1 MHVIT
6 RVVRPIQLIKTVFL
20 GFCLIIGCC
29 RVHAQTLI
37 SGNVK
42 DGKGHPVPGAS
53 ITVKN
58 SFDGATS
65 DSSGN
70 FRFSCSDTGLQT
82 LIISSVGYRSIE
94 ISLEIAGKPVN
105 LSLQLKEEPNELKAV
120 VISAGS
126 FAAGDKTRGA
136 VMSSLDIA
144 TTAGSNADITAAL
157 KTLPGPQQVGEQEG
171 LFVRGGTGQETKQFI
186 DGSLV
191 ANPYYTSVPDI
202 ATRGRFSP
210 FLFKGTVFSTGGYS
224 ALYGQALSSVVLLE
238 SIDLPERSEID
249 ATISPIVTGVGTQ
262 QLAKNNKYS
271 WGLSYSYVNALV
283 YFGLV
288 SQKPDYFKMP
298 AYHNADA
305 NFRIKTR
312 NGGIIK
318 YYTTF
323 AYNQLG
329 LRTPDIDSAYLK
341 NAFKLANH
349 NWYNNLSWK
358 ENLNNG
364 WKMQLSASYSTN
376 LDDIMQQSQSSDDQP
391 HKFPDSVYWMNSKNF
406 QLSNK
411 QNLAQGKAVF
421 EKRLSGLSAVRAG
434 GEYWYS
440 DNPLVYND
448 TLRRIQDHLTSIFA
462 ETDIYITNDLAAKL
476 GGRFEYSTLLKQSDI
491 APRIALAY
499 KTGKDAQI
507 SAAYGIFYQKPDNQQ
522 LFFSPGLKFTQSVQY
537 ILNYQKMNRDRIFRV
552 EAYYKIYNNLVK
564 TVPLSYNY
572 FGYNNGGSGYA
583 GGIEFFW
590 RDKKTFKD
598 FDYWISY
605 TYLNTKRDFMNY
617 PEKITPDYAATHT
630 ASLVMKRFV
639 TEWKAGFNFTYT
651 FATGRPYYNFMINN
665 KGQYY
670 TADEGYTKDYQS
682 LNFSCEYIPSLGK
695 VKPKTFVVLFAS
707 MSNVLGYDPIY
718 GYHYSFDGT
727 IKQPITPPAA
737 RFYFVGCFLSW
748 GVDRTQDAINNNL

>member
-1 MHVIT
+1 MPAMSCMRMGMIFPYGLT
-6 RVVRPIQLIKTVFL
+6 SMICLFLICAE
-20 GFCLIIGCC
+20 GF
-29 RVHAQTLI
+29 AQTRI
-37 SGNVK
+37 SGKVR
-42 DGKGHPVPGAS
+42 DGKGRPIPGAS
-53 ITVKN
+53 VSVKN

-70 FRFSCSDTGLQT
+70 FQFSASDTGFQT
-82 LIISSVGYRSIE
+82 LTISSEGYRPIE
-94 ISLEIAGKPVN
+94 VTVQCNGHAIQLD
-105 LSLQLKEEPNELKAV
+105 LQLKEEANELKAV
-120 VISAGS
+120 TISAGS

-157 KTLPGPQQVGEQEG
+157 KTLPGTQQVGEQEG

-191 ANPYYTSVPDI
+191 NNPYYTSVPDI
-202 ATRGRFSP
+202 STRGRFSP

-224 ALYGQALSSVVLLE
+224 ALYGQALSSVLLLE
-238 SIDLPERSEID
+238 SIDMPERSEID
-249 ATISPIVTGVGTQ
+249 ASISPIVVGAGTQ
-262 QLAKNNKYS
+262 QLAKNKKYS
-271 WGLSYSYVNALV
+271 WGMSYSYVNVAL

-288 SQKPDYFKMP
+288 SQKPDYFQLP

-305 NFRIKTR
+305 NFRIKTK
-312 NGGIIK
+312 NGGMIK
-318 YYTTF
+318 FYTTF
-323 AYNQLG
+323 AYNVLG
-329 LRTPDIDSAYLK
+329 LRTPDIDSANLK
-341 NAFKLANH
+341 DAFNLANH
-349 NWYNNLSWK
+349 NWYNNLSWR

-364 WKMQLSASYSTN
+364 WKMMLSSSYSTN
-376 LDDIMQQSQSSDDQP
+376 LDEIQQQVQSSTNQS
-391 HKFPDSVYWMNSKNF
+391 HLFPDSVYWMNSKNF
-406 QLSNK
+406 QFSNK

-421 EKRLSGLSAVRAG
+421 EKRLSGLSAIRGG

-440 DNPLVYND
+440 YNPLVHND
-448 TLRRIQDHLTSIFA
+448 TLSTLTDHLSSFFA
-462 ETDIYITNDLAAKL
+462 ETDIYLTNELAAKL

-491 APRIALAY
+491 APRISLAY

-507 SAAYGIFYQKPDNQQ
+507 SAAYGIFYEKPDNQQ
-522 LFFSPGLKFTQSVQY
+522 LFFSPNLKFTKSIQY
-537 ILNYQKMNRDRIFRV
+537 ILNYQIMNKDRILRV
-552 EAYYKIYNNLVK
+552 EGYYKIYQDLVR
-564 TVPLSYNY
+564 TIPLSYNY
-572 FGYNNGGSGYA
+572 FRYDNGGSGYA
-583 GGIEFFW
+583 GGLELFW

-605 TYLNTKRDFMNY
+605 TYLNTKRYFMNY
-617 PEKITPDYAATHT
+617 PQMLTPDYAATQT

-670 TADEGYTKDYQS
+670 TADEGHTKDYQS
-682 LNFSCEYIPSLGK
+682 LNFSCEYVPSLGK
-695 VKPKTFVVLFAS
+695 VKPRTFVVLFAS
-707 MSNVLGYDPIY
+707 MSNVLGYNPIY

-727 IKQPITPPAA
+727 IKQPITPPAS